1 MSCPFRC
8 GKGRIEYSPSLISQL
23 SRHQLELF
31 LKAEGICILLRHPY
45 ERQPSDCKRSSMS
58 LASNLVLADNYDF
71 SGIGY
76 QKPSSYRLPEHQSY
90 EWYATHLDKMNV
102 TGQEIV
108 VLPSSKEAN
117 EVDDRRKVS
126 DMVSEPQEAYHS
138 SQQASSKVQPSQK
151 EYNKDDYIELKLPD
165 GTSLLVHKRKPNV
178 SQTNE
183 AQGQDGEKETSSEKQ
198 TNDAKANEGTPRAS
212 KGLKLPAASDDHSQL
227 WEEDVLMQ
235 CSLDVLVEDMKS
247 WGTLPGNIV
256 KQIVANTKAKIDYRK
271 VLSGFRASI
280 LSSKRHLTRMRP
292 NRRSGFDNMGSIRRF
307 DTNLL
312 IAVDVSA
319 SISDQTLCHFYSVIN
334 RMFKYGVEHVDVV
347 QFDVRLG
354 DVEGLE
360 KRFKR
365 IDVAGRG
372 GTSFQPVFDYIEK
385 HPVYDGMI
393 IFTDGYAP
401 KPHLSR
407 RIRTKIVWVCDNM
420 KNYEE
425 HRSWMRTY
433 GRCCPIEL

>member
-1 MSCPFRC
+1 
-8 GKGRIEYSPSLISQL
+8 
-23 SRHQLELF
+23 
-31 LKAEGICILLRHPY
+31 
-45 ERQPSDCKRSSMS
+45 MS

-76 QKPSSYRLPEHQSY
+76 KKPSAYRLPEHQSY
-90 EWYATHLDKMNV
+90 EWYATHLDKRDV
-102 TGQEIV
+102 ASLKIV
-108 VLPSSKEAN
+108 VRPSSKEAY
-117 EVDDRRKVS
+117 EVDYRRKVS
-126 DMVSEPQEAYHS
+126 DVVSERQEVYHS
-138 SQQASSKVQPSQK
+138 EASKTSQQASKTQPLQK
-151 EYNKDDYIELKLPD
+151 EYDKDDYIELKLPD
-165 GTSLLVHKRKPNV
+165 GTSLLVHKGKPNV
-178 SQTNE
+178 LQTNK
-183 AQGQDGEKETSSEKQ
+183 AQGQDGAKGTSSEKQ
-198 TNDAKANEGTPRAS
+198 TNSTKANDGTPNARE
-212 KGLKLPAASDDHSQL
+212 GLKLQAASDDHSQL
-227 WEEDVLMQ
+227 WQEDVFMQ
-235 CSLDVLVEDMKS
+235 CTLDVLVEDMKS

-312 IAVDVSA
+312 IAVDVSG
-319 SISDQTLCHFYSVIN
+319 SISDGTLCHFYSVIN

-347 QFDVRLG
+347 QFDVRLS
-354 DVEGLE
+354 DVKGME

-365 IDVAGRG
+365 IDVTGRG
-372 GTSFQPVFDYIEK
+372 GTSFQPVFEYIEK
-385 HPVYDGMI
+385 HPVYDGLI

-401 KPHLSR
+401 EPHLSK

-420 KNYEE
+420 KDYEE
-425 HRSWMRTY
+425 HRSWMRKY